1 MAFKIDDQNFVDD
14 TTLATSAK
22 TFISHIV
29 PEIQSKR
36 ETLNQKMMEY
46 YNIYRTVFDVKYYN
60 GSIEVYD
67 PQLRKNVEFYVSRLK
82 KALFPTDDVF
92 EIEPVTPDS
101 DEFRAPIKAHMKWQI
116 EKKIQVNTKISRFL
130 RQLVMFGWSP

>member
-1 MAFKIDDQNFVDD
+1 MPFKIDDTNFVG
-14 TTLATSAK
+14 TEIENRAK
-22 TFISHIV
+22 SFLSSIA
-29 PEIQSKR
+29 PEIHSKR
-36 ETLNQKMMEY
+36 ETLNAKMLEY
-46 YNIYRTVFDVKYYN
+46 YNIYRTVFDVRYYN

-130 RQLVMFGWSP
+130 RQL